1 MKLLFIDISFIESDN
16 YPLYKDFHNPNDCV
30 YIKLMPIKNEQELR
44 IYNYG

>member
-30 YIKLMPIKNEQELR
+30 YIKLMPIKNE
-44 IYNYG
+44 